1 MPEVIML
8 CGRIAAGKS
17 YYADKLKAKGAVVLS
32 CDDLMLSLYDGCL
45 GERHDGTV
53 LAIERYFCRLAPE
66 IISLGGDVVLD
77 YGHWSRALRDE
88 VKRVCRENGI
98 SCRLHYVT
106 ADDAVRVSRL
116 KKRNEENSL
125 LPGRH
130 YIINEELLK
139 RLDAKFEEPDEEEI
153 DLTVKN

>member
-17 YYADKLKAKGAVVLS
+17 YYANKLKAKGAVVLS

-45 GERHDGTV
+45 GEHHDETV

-66 IISLGGDVVLD
+66 ITALGGDVVLD

-88 VKRVCRENGI
+88 VRRVCRENGI

-106 ADDAVRVSRL
+106 ADDEVRFSRL
-116 KKRNEENSL
+116 KKRNEQNSR
-125 LPGRH
+125 LPGRR
-130 YIINEELLK
+130 YIINDELLK
-139 RLDAKFEEPDEEEI
+139 HLDAKFEEPNEDETY
-153 DLTVKN
+153 LTVKN